1 MVSELYN
8 RAAVRLLRNYSQ
20 TAEPEKREPGFGR
33 APTQT
38 GNPSLAYGAMEK
50 GTMDMVYMM
59 EEMCTWNVCKGVHA
73 EGQRSSPPL
82 FQPAR
87 CQALTGLSATS
98 VWYSYYHVQQIKS
111 ITM

>member
-38 GNPSLAYGAMEK
+38 GNPSLAYGQWKRELW
-50 GTMDMVYMM
+50 TWCIWM

>member
-20 TAEPEKREPGFGR
+20 TAEPENREPGFGR

-50 GTMDMVYMM
+50 GTMDMVYMDGGNVHM
-59 EEMCTWNVCKGVHA
+59 ECV
-73 EGQRSSPPL
+73 QRCARRRSEVQSSII
-82 FQPAR
+82 
-87 CQALTGLSATS
+87 SAC
-98 VWYSYYHVQQIKS
+98 
-111 ITM
+111 